1 MGRGNRMNKRIL
13 IIGATGLLGEPV
25 AIQLKQR
32 GNIVRLMVRD
42 FAKAEKRFG
51 NDFEIVEGDIESLE
65 SLEKAMGDCF
75 GVHIN
80 LSGDIEQKGVENVS
94 AVASRLKLQR
104 ISYIS
109 GTSVAEENI
118 RVPWI
123 KRKFFAEEAIRN
135 RGISYCIFCPAW
147 FMEVL
152 PKYVQGNRA
161 FVFGKQPNPYHLIA
175 ADDYARMVTASY
187 EIENPI
193 NKRFIIHGPEGIL
206 FHDAVQRYC
215 NVFHPNIK
223 EVSTIPYWL
232 TSIIATIKGKKT
244 MKEASN
250 FMAAFEKIGEL
261 GDPSEANTILGAP
274 QTRLDAWLQ
283 QKVTK
288 K

>member
-1 MGRGNRMNKRIL
+1 MNKRIF

-25 AIQLKQR
+25 AIQLKQK
-32 GNIVRLMVRD
+32 GNIVQLMVRD
-42 FAKAEKRFG
+42 VAKAEKRFG
-51 NDFEIVEGDIESLE
+51 NDFEIVAGDLESLE

-80 LSGDIEQKGVENVS
+80 PSGDIEQKGVENVS

-109 GTSVAEENI
+109 DTSVAEENI
-118 RVPWI
+118 WVPWI
-123 KRKFFAEEAIRN
+123 KRKFFAEKDIRN

-175 ADDYARMVTASY
+175 RDDYARMVAASY

-223 EVSTIPYWL
+223 EVSTMPYWL
-232 TSIIATIKGKKT
+232 TSIIATIKGKKM
-244 MKEASN
+244 MKEVSN
-250 FMAAFEKIGEL
+250 FMAVFEKIGEL

-274 QTRLDAWLQ
+274 QTRLHDWLQ